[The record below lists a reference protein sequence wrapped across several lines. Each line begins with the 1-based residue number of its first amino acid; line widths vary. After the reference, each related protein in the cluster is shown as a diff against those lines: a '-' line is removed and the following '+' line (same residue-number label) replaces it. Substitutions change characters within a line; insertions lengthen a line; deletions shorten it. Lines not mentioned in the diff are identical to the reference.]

1 MTKFI
6 IYGRSSCPYCIKVI
20 TKLAK
25 AKQCFY
31 VEMLDDDLERLEKL
45 KIKYDHPT
53 VPIVI
58 RVKDVEELIGGCD
71 DALKLIEKGE
81 NNE

>member
-6 IYGRSSCPYCIKVI
+6 IYGRSDCPYCIRVVK
-20 TKLAK
+20 KLIK

-45 KIKYDHPT
+45 KMKYDHPT

-58 RVKDVEELIGGCD
+58 RIEDIEELVGGCD
-71 DALKLIEKGE
+71 DTLKLIEKGE